1 MPRSGNNI
9 IMQIFELHFN
19 PKANKDIVFDTFI
32 YEPENLYEKRLGGLY
47 MAGELR
53 SPVLAKPNFLSEL
66 SLAIKNEYYNS
77 ELKKTPEANFKKS
90 LTAGN
95 EYLRAQTKKGNV
107 GWLGNLNFAVLN
119 YNNSVLNF
127 SKTGDI
133 KIILASQGEFLD
145 IGGNIEGQ
153 SEQSDPS
160 RIFGNIASGK
170 LSPKDKVLMATA
182 EAFTALSKN
191 ADFLSK
197 LSQTNNERALK
208 EVIKEYKPL
217 LSQASGVCLVMTA
230 TENIQPKRALTFK
243 KELPEFSFKKSL
255 VDPLISIK
263 LKKIKLPALKVSALK
278 IPSLPKPKLMLPAPK
293 ILSPKPKRKKIK
305 KEPFR
310 LPKITAPDWR
320 SKKLLLVVI
329 LALLLTVFFLIFREE
344 KIKEMTTAQDNLQ
357 QAAEKVL
364 MAENFLIIRK
374 MEEAENLFHE
384 SLDLIVP
391 LTEAHSPVRDEARS
405 LEERIRT
412 QLDSIP
418 QDE

>member
-1 MPRSGNNI
+1 
-9 IMQIFELHFN
+9 MQIFELHFN

-66 SLAIKNEYYNS
+66 SGAIKNEYYNS

-95 EYLRAQTKKGNV
+95 EYLKTQTKKGNV
-107 GWLGNLNFAVLN
+107 EWLGNLNFAVLN
-119 YNNSVLNF
+119 YNNSVLSF

-145 IGGNIEGQ
+145 ISGNTEEG
-153 SEQSDPS
+153 SEQPDPS

-170 LSPKDKVLMATA
+170 LSTKDKILVATA
-182 EAFTALSKN
+182 EAFSVLSKN

-197 LSQTNNERALK
+197 LSRADNEKALK
-208 EVIKEYKPL
+208 EVIKEHKPL
-217 LSQASGVCLVMTA
+217 FSQASGVCLVMTA

-255 VDPLISIK
+255 VDPIVSIK
-263 LKKIKLPALKVSALK
+263 LKKIKLPGLKISALK
-278 IPSLPKPKLMLPAPK
+278 IPSLPKPRLMLPAPRIRLPK
-293 ILSPKPKRKKIK
+293 IKRNKTK

-310 LPKITAPDWR
+310 LPKITAPNWK
-320 SKKLLLVVI
+320 SKKVLLVVI
-329 LALLLTVFFLIFREE
+329 LALLLTVFFLIFRDE
-344 KIKEMTTAQDNLQ
+344 KTKEMTVAQDNLQ
-357 QAAEKVL
+357 QAEEKAL
-364 MAENFLIIRK
+364 MAENFLILRK
-374 MEEAENLFHE
+374 MEEAESLFHE
-384 SLDLIVP
+384 SLDLIMP
-391 LTEAHSPVRDEARS
+391 LTEANSPVRDEARS

>member
-1 MPRSGNNI
+1 
-9 IMQIFELHFN
+9 MQIFELHFN

-66 SLAIKNEYYNS
+66 SSAIKNEYYSS

-90 LTAGN
+90 LAAGN
-95 EYLRAQTKKGNV
+95 EYLKAQTKKGNV

-119 YNNSVLNF
+119 YNNSVLNL
-127 SKTGDI
+127 SKTGNI

-153 SEQSDPS
+153 SDPS

-170 LSPKDKVLMATA
+170 LSSKDKVLVTTA
-182 EAFTALSKN
+182 EAFATLSKS
-191 ADFLSK
+191 ADFLPR
-197 LSQTNNERALK
+197 LSQTNNEKTLK

-217 LSQASGVCLVMTA
+217 LSQASGVCLIMTA

-255 VDPLISIK
+255 VDPFISIK

-278 IPSLPKPKLMLPAPK
+278 IPSLPKPRLMLPAPK
-293 ILSPKPKRKKIK
+293 IRLPKIK
-305 KEPFR
+305 RDKTKREPFR
-310 LPKITAPDWR
+310 LPKIAVPDWR
-320 SKKLLLVVI
+320 SKKVLLVVI
-329 LALLLTVFFLIFREE
+329 LALLLTTFFLIFRDE
-344 KIKEMTTAQDNLQ
+344 KTKEMTAAQDSLQ
-357 QAAEKVL
+357 QAAEKAL
-364 MAENFLIIRK
+364 MAENFLILRK
-374 MEEAENLFHE
+374 MEEAKNLFHE
-384 SLDLIVP
+384 SLDLIMP
-391 LTEAHSPVRDEARS
+391 LTEARSPVRNEARN